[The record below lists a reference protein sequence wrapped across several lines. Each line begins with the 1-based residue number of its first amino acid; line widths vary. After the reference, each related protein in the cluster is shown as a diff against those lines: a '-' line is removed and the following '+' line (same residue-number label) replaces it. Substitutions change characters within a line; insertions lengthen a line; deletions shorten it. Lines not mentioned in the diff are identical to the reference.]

1 MANKTIARKSATD
14 TFGTLAVELGDK
26 AHKAWVADVWQLLGI
41 KDRTATQRAD
51 ANGKGGTRAA
61 MLQVAQVGSDNVTL
75 LAQAAAYVRN
85 AYYGNT
91 SLNTS
96 GISFGWLAVSS
107 NLATI
112 APNAQ
117 FSADS
122 KGYWQLRIKPRQKTI
137 ASSSTRKPSKP
148 TVRND
153 SRNGEVKIVRE
164 SDAKLASGE
173 AAMAQ
178 ALADIAADIAAQ
190 NATDEASNG

>member
-1 MANKTIARKSATD
+1 MAQVKIARKSATD
-14 TFGTLAVELGDK
+14 TFGKLAVELGDK
-26 AHKAWVADVWQLLGI
+26 AHKAWVADVWQPLGI

-61 MLQVAQVGSDNVTL
+61 MLQVGAIGSDNVTL

-112 APNAQ
+112 ASNAT

-122 KGYWQLRIKPRQKTI
+122 KGYWQLRIKPRQKSV
-137 ASSSTRKPSKP
+137 ASSATKAPRKPQ
-148 TVRND
+148 TRTGAD
-153 SRNGEVKIVRE
+153 SRNGEVKVVRE
-164 SDAKLASGE
+164 SDAAI
-173 AAMAQ
+173 AARNA
-178 ALADIAADIAAQ
+178 ALADIQAANAADAAAQ
-190 NATDEASNG
+190 E